1 MHVTMTEYFAA
12 LGWPDPSSLET
23 RTPRNKGQFVVHEEL
38 TSSNERDIYMIQ
50 MESDP
55 TAMIGSS
62 RCPVRTIM
70 AIKYQICRKSIQLKL

>member
-38 TSSNERDIYMIQ
+38 TSSNERDIYMILMQ
-50 MESDP
+50 KR
-55 TAMIGSS
+55 A
-62 RCPVRTIM
+62 
-70 AIKYQICRKSIQLKL
+70 RK